1 MRKNIII
8 AAAAAAAGIAYYVV
22 CNKRSKKSRK
32 NDLQEFKP
40 AHHMTDVFAR
50 AKEHAVK

>member
-1 MRKNIII
+1 MKRNIII

-22 CNKRSKKSRK
+22 SNKKSKKSK
-32 NDLQEFKP
+32 NKNFQEFKP